1 MPTAACYTSKWLPAV
16 VSIAGR
22 RAHVQRTMTVERRHW
37 RGGHLRG
44 ATAGSLQTDL
54 LQSVWRTRAKR
65 SAGLPL
71 PWLGGGFLCPRTL
84 AKHTC
89 DSLRVRLV
97 VLKCG

>member
-65 SAGLPL
+65 SAGCRCGG
-71 PWLGGGFLCPRTL
+71 LGADFRVHAL
-84 AKHTC
+84 
-89 DSLRVRLV
+89 LRSVLV
-97 VLKCG
+97 IPCVSASWY